1 MIEVISPKAYV
12 HILGQVPSILGL
24 GGRFRQQYRSMAS
37 PQLALD
43 DGVGEALVA
52 QQDRGDFQFSPALP
66 AAAADRPL
74 FRRCRT

>member
-1 MIEVISPKAYV
+1 MIEVISRKAYD

-24 GGRFRQQYRSMAS
+24 GGRFRQQHRSMAS

-52 QQDRGDFQFSPALP
+52 QQD
-66 AAAADRPL
+66 
-74 FRRCRT
+74 